1 MVIGLAIF
9 SWDQKIGAILDV
21 KYPDTLE
28 ISESLINKIYMT
40 HAYEQD
46 FEGEELIEINYNE
59 QCILSFCDKTKVAK
73 VGYEIL
79 VLIFHE
85 REKLNIYE
93 LKSKLLDF
101 GKEIFQKSKDERN
114 NYLLENKWI
123 FFKKTS
129 AKKILLLGRAGIGKT
144 SIKQIIFEGK
154 DPKNLL
160 YNPLEPTRGITP
172 SVYSWLDLKL
182 GLFDSSGQELNF
194 LLDDK
199 NEQALAF
206 ENTDVIIYIFD
217 FPLWVAK
224 SQEIINEILKIVD
237 ILKKKSYN
245 SKLVLFLHKI
255 DLIGKDTRE
264 KYLENFSKLI
274 KKELNFPVYFTS
286 IYPELIYSIYN
297 AFYEILGSFSDETRY
312 LKKILDGQIKD
323 FSKLMCFIL
332 NKNNSIIV
340 QAMSKDFN
348 TILINYSH
356 KLIVQINQTFKD
368 MVKNDNI
375 DHLIISS
382 SNKLNIIMNDLNH
395 LKLNLS
401 YLICVSEKL
410 NANELIRLA
419 GEIKSELN
427 NFYYFGEKKK
437 EI

>member
-9 SWDQKIGAILDV
+9 SWDRKSGAILDV

-28 ISESLINKIYMT
+28 LSESLINKIYMT

-46 FEGEELIEINYNE
+46 FDGEELIEINYNE
-59 QCILSFCDKTKVAK
+59 QCILSFCDKTKVAE

-85 REKLNIYE
+85 REKFNIYE
-93 LKSKLLDF
+93 YKSKLLDF

-154 DPKNLL
+154 DPKDLL

-224 SQEIINEILKIVD
+224 SQEIINEILK
-237 ILKKKSYN
+237 
-245 SKLVLFLHKI
+245 
-255 DLIGKDTRE
+255 E
-264 KYLENFSKLI
+264 
-274 KKELNFPVYFTS
+274 
-286 IYPELIYSIYN
+286 
-297 AFYEILGSFSDETRY
+297 
-312 LKKILDGQIKD
+312 
-323 FSKLMCFIL
+323 
-332 NKNNSIIV
+332 
-340 QAMSKDFN
+340 
-348 TILINYSH
+348 
-356 KLIVQINQTFKD
+356 QTAKQ
-368 MVKNDNI
+368 
-375 DHLIISS
+375 
-382 SNKLNIIMNDLNH
+382 
-395 LKLNLS
+395 
-401 YLICVSEKL
+401 
-410 NANELIRLA
+410 
-419 GEIKSELN
+419 
-427 NFYYFGEKKK
+427 
-437 EI
+437 